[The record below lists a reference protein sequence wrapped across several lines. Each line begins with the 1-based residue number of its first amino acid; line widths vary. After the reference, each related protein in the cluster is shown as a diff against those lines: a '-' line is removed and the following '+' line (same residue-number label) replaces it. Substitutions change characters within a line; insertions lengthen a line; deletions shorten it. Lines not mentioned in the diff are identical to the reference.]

1 MHQKL
6 ILFSG
11 FVFSLLLH
19 SALFNWLSV
28 DAQPISAQSA
38 TPSTTVVSLCAPTY
52 KEKKK
57 KVTPKPKTPK
67 KKPIPDPSPVPKPDT
82 KTGPLLEP
90 ETSKE
95 SIDEETE
102 EEEEQTEQAPPA
114 SEQMAESQIS
124 SDELEAKKNIFLQEL
139 KETIRRNKSYPK
151 VARRRGIQGEVS
163 LTFCVLADGSL
174 SDVDIISGKK
184 VFYAAVREAIT
195 KSSPLLNPPEVLS
208 YPLEVTLKLGFRLK

>member
-38 TPSTTVVSLCAPTY
+38 TPSTTVVTLCAPTY

-67 KKPIPDPSPVPKPDT
+67 KKPIPDPNPVPKPET
-82 KTGPLLEP
+82 KKAPLLEP
-90 ETSKE
+90 EKSKE
-95 SIDEETE
+95 SIEEETV
-102 EEEEQTEQAPPA
+102 EEEQTEQAPPA
-114 SEQMAESQIS
+114 SEQTAESQIS

-174 SDVDIISGKK
+174 TNIDIISGKK
-184 VFYAAVREAIT
+184 VFYAAVREAIK